1 MSLGT
6 LTLVSQKNADGP
18 VFYDRFT
25 IVGDTAH
32 VTDGTTGL
40 QAKLRAACG
49 DSRTIKQCK
58 GFGSSAGYTC
68 VYDPATDKL
77 RVDFED
83 QSSGVTADK
92 GSADVHTITFT
103 CDAVSF

>member
-1 MSLGT
+1 MALGT
-6 LTLVSQKNADGP
+6 LTRVSHKAADGP

-25 IVGDTAH
+25 IVGDAAH
-32 VTDGTTGL
+32 VTNGTTGL

-49 DSRTIKQCK
+49 DSRTIVKCT
-58 GFGSSAGYTC
+58 GFGNSAGYSC

-83 QSSGVTADK
+83 QTSGVVADK
-92 GSADVHTITFT
+92 GSADLHTITFT
-103 CDAVSF
+103 CDAVST

>member
-1 MSLGT
+1 MALGT
-6 LTLVSQKNADGP
+6 LTLVNRKKSDGP
-18 VFYDRFT
+18 VFFDRFT
-25 IVGDTAH
+25 IVGDSAH

-49 DSRTIKQCK
+49 DSRTIKTCK
-58 GFGSSAGYTC
+58 GFGSTAGYSCT
-68 VYDPATDKL
+68 YDAATDKL

-83 QSSGVTADK
+83 QTSGVVADK
-92 GSADVHTITFT
+92 GSANVSAITFT